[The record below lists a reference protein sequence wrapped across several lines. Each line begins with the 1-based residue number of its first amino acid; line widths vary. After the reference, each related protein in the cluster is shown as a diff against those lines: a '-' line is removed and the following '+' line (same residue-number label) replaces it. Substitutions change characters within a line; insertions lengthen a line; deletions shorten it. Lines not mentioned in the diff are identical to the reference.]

1 MLQRD
6 WFSSRINSAAS
17 AEASALGSHVDAYL
31 TANAKLTNVG
41 GSRWLRLLGP
51 AFVVSIGYI
60 DPGNWAT
67 DLGAG
72 TYGYR
77 LLWVVLVASAIA
89 IVLQMAVSE
98 LTIATGEDLATLISR
113 RWPRLSP
120 TFWAIFQGAAVATD
134 VAEFSGIVLGV
145 QLLFHW
151 SLIASVIAG
160 LAIVAAILT
169 LTDRTSKGLEYALLG
184 AVGIVSIG
192 CLYELPIMHPAWGA
206 VLQGA
211 TVPRVPDAAA
221 LVIAVGIIG
230 ATVMPHNLFLH
241 SSLILKNCTGCT
253 SDERKSRGRFFT
265 RETLV
270 ALNVAAVINAAILI
284 VGAALR
290 GAHGSFESAFAE
302 LVPAGAGAAVVFSGA
317 LLISGIAAST
327 TATVSGDYIFAAFSP
342 LRISPVVRRAITI
355 IPAALVIAT
364 GVSIPSLLIWSQVA
378 LALVLP
384 IVLVPLVI
392 IMSPLCGRKLVA
404 STAGMAALCIAFDA
418 VMLAQTIHG

>member
-1 MLQRD
+1 MEMLQRD
-6 WFSSRINSAAS
+6 SFNA
-17 AEASALGSHVDAYL
+17 DAYL
-31 TANAKLTNVG
+31 VAKPQLTGVAR
-41 GSRWLRLLGP
+41 SRWLRLLGP
-51 AFVVSIGYI
+51 AFVVSIGYV

-72 TYGYR
+72 AYGYQ

-89 IVLQMAVSE
+89 IVLQLAVSE
-98 LTIATGEDLATLISR
+98 LTIATGQDLATLISR
-113 RWPRLSP
+113 RWPRCSTL
-120 TFWAIFQGAAVATD
+120 FWAIFQGAAVATD

-145 QLLFHW
+145 ELLFHC
-151 SLIASVIAG
+151 SLIVSVIAG

-184 AVGIVSIG
+184 AVGIISVG
-192 CLYELPIMHPAWGA
+192 CLYELAIVHPAWGA
-206 VLQGA
+206 VLHGA

-221 LVIAVGIIG
+221 LVIVVGIIG

-253 SDERKSRGRFFT
+253 GEERKSRGRFFT

-270 ALNVAAVINAAILI
+270 ALNAAAVINAAILI
-284 VGAALR
+284 VGAVLR

-302 LVPAGAGAAVVFSGA
+302 LIPAGAGAAVVFSGA
-317 LLISGIAAST
+317 LLVSGIAAST

-342 LRISPVVRRAITI
+342 LRISPVARRAITI
-355 IPAALVIAT
+355 IPAALLIAT

-392 IMSPLCGRKLVA
+392 IMSPLCGRKLVV
-404 STAGMAALCIAFDA
+404 STAAMAALCVAFDA
-418 VMLAQTIHG
+418 VMIAQTIRG

>member
-1 MLQRD
+1 MTV
-6 WFSSRINSAAS
+6 
-17 AEASALGSHVDAYL
+17 SALVLREIHRSRRYATLVAVL
-31 TANAKLTNVG
+31 R
-41 GSRWLRLLGP
+41 SRWLRMLGP

-72 TYGYR
+72 AYGYS
-77 LLWVVLVASAIA
+77 LLWVVLVANVIA
-89 IVLQMAVSE
+89 VVLQVAVSE
-98 LTIATGEDLATLISR
+98 LTIATGQDLGTLIAQ
-113 RWPRLSP
+113 RWPRAAKPL
-120 TFWAIFQGAAVATD
+120 WMIFQGAAIATD
-134 VAEFSGIVLGV
+134 ISEFSGIVLGV
-145 QLLFHW
+145 QLLFHC

-169 LTDRTSKGLEYALLG
+169 LTDRTSKGLEYALIA
-184 AVGIVSIG
+184 AVGIISIG

-211 TVPRVPDAAA
+211 VTPRVPDAAA
-221 LVIAVGIIG
+221 LVIVVGIIG

-241 SSLILKNCTGCT
+241 SSLVLKNCEGC
-253 SDERKSRGRFFT
+253 DNEERKSRGRFFT

-284 VGAALR
+284 VGAGLR
-290 GAHGSFESAFAE
+290 GAGGSFQGAFAQ
-302 LVPAGAGAAVVFSGA
+302 LAPVGAGAAVVFSGA
-317 LLISGIAAST
+317 LLVSGIAAST
-327 TATVSGDYIFAAFSP
+327 TATVSGDYIFAAFSS
-342 LRISPVVRRAITI
+342 LHISPIVRRAVTI

-364 GVSIPSLLIWSQVA
+364 GVSVPSLLIWSQVA

-392 IMSPLCGRKLVA
+392 IMSRVCGRKLVA
-404 STAGMAALCIAFDA
+404 STAAMAIVCVAFDA
-418 VMLAQTIHG
+418 VMLAQTMHG

>member
-6 WFSSRINSAAS
+6 SFNVDVAAKPQ
-17 AEASALGSHVDAYL
+17 L
-31 TANAKLTNVG
+31 TG
-41 GSRWLRLLGP
+41 IGRSRWLRLLGP
-51 AFVVSIGYI
+51 AFVVSIGYV

-72 TYGYR
+72 AYGYQ

-89 IVLQMAVSE
+89 IVLQLAVSE

-113 RWPRLSP
+113 RWPRCSTL
-120 TFWAIFQGAAVATD
+120 FWAIFQGAAVATD

-145 QLLFHW
+145 ELLFHC
-151 SLIASVIAG
+151 SLIVSVIAG

-169 LTDRTSKGLEYALLG
+169 LTDRNSKGLEYALLA
-184 AVGIVSIG
+184 AVGIISIG
-192 CLYELPIMHPAWGA
+192 CLYELAIMHPAWGA
-206 VLQGA
+206 VLHGA

-241 SSLILKNCTGCT
+241 SSLILKNCTACT
-253 SDERKSRGRFFT
+253 DEERKSRGRFFT

-270 ALNVAAVINAAILI
+270 ALNAAAVINAAILI

-317 LLISGIAAST
+317 LLVSGIAAST

-342 LRISPVVRRAITI
+342 MRVSPVVRRAITI
-355 IPAALVIAT
+355 IPAAVLIAT
-364 GVSIPSLLIWSQVA
+364 GASIPGLLIWSQVA

-392 IMSPLCGRKLVA
+392 IMSPVCGRRLVV
-404 STAGMAALCIAFDA
+404 STAAMAALCIAFDA
-418 VMLAQTIHG
+418 VMIAQTIRG